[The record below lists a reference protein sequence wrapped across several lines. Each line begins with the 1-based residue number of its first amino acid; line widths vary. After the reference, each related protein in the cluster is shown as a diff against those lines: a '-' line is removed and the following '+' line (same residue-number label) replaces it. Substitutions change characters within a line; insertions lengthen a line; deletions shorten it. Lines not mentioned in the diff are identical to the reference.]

1 VSKSLEMKIIQE
13 VLCQIGSSSSTSAI
27 RYVVVFNPQI
37 IINKLRGSISRK
49 SWNSKM
55 IKICI

>member
-55 IKICI
+55 